1 MRTNTAR
8 LLITCPDRTGI
19 IAAVASF
26 LAQYD
31 GNILD
36 SDQHT
41 DPEHGQFFMRVEVDL
56 AGFRLNPA
64 NFDAAWQP
72 LADKYRMDWW
82 VYWGNVPKRMA
93 VFVSRE
99 SHCLLDLRWRWKS
112 GELLAD
118 IPCVIG
124 NHAELA
130 DVVRGLGI
138 PYHRLEIT
146 PDNRTAQEQ
155 RGLELL
161 RDHRIDF
168 VVLARYM
175 RILPPEYM
183 ATYPNRIINI
193 HHSFL
198 PAFAGPKPYR
208 QAYDRGVKIIGATSH
223 YVTPVLDDGPIIAQ
237 QTLPI
242 SHRDTVDD
250 LIRKGRDL
258 ERVVLANAVRLHVD
272 DRILV
277 SRNKTVVFD

>member
-1 MRTNTAR
+1 MRANTAR

-19 IAAVASF
+19 IAAVAAF

-41 DPEHGQFFMRVEVDL
+41 DPEHGRFFMRVEVDL
-56 AGFRLNPA
+56 AGFRLTPA
-64 NFDAAWQP
+64 NFATAWQP
-72 LADKYRMDWW
+72 LADKYQMSWW
-82 VYWGNVPKRMA
+82 VYWGHLPKRMA

-99 SHCLLDLRWRWKS
+99 SHCLLDLLWRWKS
-112 GELLAD
+112 GELRAD
-118 IPCVIG
+118 IPCVLG

-130 DVVRGLGI
+130 DIVRGLGI
-138 PYHRLEIT
+138 PYYHLEIT
-146 PDNRTAQEQ
+146 PENRVTQEQ

-161 RDHRIDF
+161 REHRVDF

-175 RILPPEYM
+175 RILPPDYV
-183 ATYPNRIINI
+183 AAYPNRIINI

-237 QTLPI
+237 QTLSI

-258 ERVVLANAVRLHVD
+258 ERVVLASAVRLHIG